1 MNAKTALP
9 ENALR
14 DALSPCAA
22 GDAKL
27 LGPAGE
33 AAGACLRARVFSDW
47 ARGPMYDEA
56 ENAFRTHWDDD
67 PRGGGGWGWQ
77 NEYWGKTML
86 CFAGAVRYARD
97 PALAAWAVGKAHA
110 FVREFQ
116 KPDGYLSTYA
126 NEDLLIRNPDG
137 PDPRDNACF
146 NVWGRKYTLWALVEL
161 HRATGDAACLAAA
174 EKIADHLA
182 AQLRRLGLTIDRTGT
197 WHGVSSASVLR
208 PLLELH
214 RLTGN
219 ASALALAKDAIRAFT
234 ADSGSPC
241 AILRDALRPE
251 PIAEWHPKP
260 TFWAKA
266 YEILSCLEG
275 CVDWAR
281 LTGDRGVL
289 DAALAYE
296 RHLVEEELNPMGSV
310 GHFDHFLHSAHR
322 VNGMTE
328 LCDVVHWIR
337 FERELLLLT
346 GDPAHADRV
355 EEAFLNAFLAGV
367 WRDGRW
373 GAHIVR
379 SHGTRHLSAP
389 AQVGMRLHQCCP
401 DNMLR
406 GFFDYAASQVARAA
420 DGALCVLMFTD
431 GTAAAGADRVEI
443 SGGYPWSDGPV
454 LVRTDLTAPGTVRF
468 RVPRWSAFAEL
479 DGGRREPRG
488 GWIEADAPAGPRTWT
503 LRFDMSVRQVNWT
516 GRDEAIPPASLADPD
531 GIPGFTAVGME
542 YPSHTPEMA
551 GLARCKSGVRFLR
564 GPLVLAKGRLAG
576 TSREETLFDATVRN
590 LGWRAS
596 LRPAP
601 RTAANAA
608 VPQPWTLLL
617 ERDGET
623 RAIPVADFASVSN
636 VDDPSGWFSLW
647 F

>member
-1 MNAKTALP
+1 MEPSAKPKDALP
-9 ENALR
+9 R
-14 DALSPCAA
+14 DVLPGALSPAGP
-22 GDAKL
+22 GDARL
-27 LGPAGE
+27 FGPAG
-33 AAGACLRARVFSDW
+33 AAADACIRARALSDW

-67 PRGGGGWGWQ
+67 PRGGQGWGWQ

-86 CFAGAVRYARD
+86 CFAGAASCRRD
-97 PALAAWAVGKAHA
+97 PALAAWALGKAHA

-116 KPDGYLSTYA
+116 KPNGYLSTYA
-126 NEDLLIRNPDG
+126 SEDLLIRNPDG

-161 HRATGDAACLAAA
+161 HRATGDAECLAAA
-174 EKIADHLA
+174 EKMVDHLA
-182 AQLRRLGLTIDRTGT
+182 AQLSRLGLTLDKTGQ
-197 WHGVSSASVLR
+197 WHGVSSASILR

-219 ASALALAKDAIRAFT
+219 ANALALAKDAIRAFT

-251 PIAEWHPKP
+251 PIAEWHPDP

-266 YEILSCLEG
+266 YEIMSCLEG
-275 CVDWAR
+275 AADWAR
-281 LTGDRGVL
+281 LAGDRGVL
-289 DAALAYE
+289 DAVLAYH
-296 RHLVEEELNPMGSV
+296 RHLVAEELNPMGSV
-310 GHFDHFLHSAHR
+310 GCFDHFLHSAHR

-337 FERELLLLT
+337 LNRELLLLT
-346 GDPAHADRV
+346 GEPVYADYI

-367 WRDGRW
+367 QRDGRW

-389 AQVGMRLHQCCP
+389 PQVGMALHQCCP
-401 DNMLR
+401 DNMMR
-406 GFFDYAASQVARAA
+406 TFFDYAGSQVARAA
-420 DGALCVLMFTD
+420 DGAPCVLLYTD
-431 GTAAAGADRVEI
+431 GAVALGDDSFDI

-454 LVRTDLTAPGTVRF
+454 AVRAELAAAGPVRF
-468 RVPRWSAFAEL
+468 RVPRWSATVEI
-479 DGGRREPRG
+479 DGAARKPKDGWVEVEGR
-488 GWIEADAPAGPRTWT
+488 AGTNVWS
-503 LRFDMSVRQVNWT
+503 LRFDMSPRQVNWT
-516 GRDEAIPPASLADPD
+516 GRSDDDIRDYVRT
-531 GIPGFTAVGME
+531 FME
-542 YPSHTPEMA
+542 YRTKNPEMA
-551 GLARCKSGVRFLR
+551 GLVREEAGVRFLR

-576 TSREETLFDATVRN
+576 TSREETLFASTIRN
-590 LGWRAS
+590 QGWRAS
-596 LRPAP
+596 LHPAP

-617 ERDGET
+617 ERDGES

-636 VDDPSGWFSLW
+636 VDDPAGWFSLW